1 MEIASVEMEP
11 WEVWVRGTE
20 LHHFVQRYEFQLWP
34 AMQTLHLI
42 GFTLL
47 FGTVGLFDLRAL
59 GVAKGIPLAAVHR
72 LIPWGVAGF
81 ISNILL
87 GIVFFSVH
95 PEQYFYNDAFRFK
108 ALFMAVAGI
117 NLVAFYATPLVANMK
132 SLAPGAKAGF
142 LVKLVAGTSLTMW
155 IAVLVCGRLL
165 TFFRPPFF
173 H

>member
-1 MEIASVEMEP
+1 LEMEP

-81 ISNILL
+81 IGNILL

-95 PEQYFYNDAFRFK
+95 PEQYFYNNAFRLK
-108 ALFMAVAGI
+108 LIFMAIAGA
-117 NLVAFYATPLVANMK
+117 NMLAFYATGSFK
-132 SLAPGAKAGF
+132 EAKALPGDAAIP
-142 LVKLVAGTSLTMW
+142 VHIKIIAGISLLAW
-155 IAVLVCGRLL
+155 VAVLICGRLI
-165 TFFRPPFF
+165 TFNRPPFF